1 MEAMESKRDQSERGY
16 APLTGKGSLANL
28 QIQRALKSAKMG
40 DPDSFEIVV
49 AKCNGIFASYIS
61 RFHPTPQSQDLLQ
74 ECYLQIWRSLSS
86 YDDRL
91 DPLPW
96 LMTIVH
102 RCCINGY
109 RSKSKGAH
117 IQIHEDHL
125 GQNDLNHESTIELD
139 ELIDTLS
146 IEKRSVL
153 LLVSVIGL
161 TYEEASSVLDCPV
174 GTIKSRMY
182 AARRELLSAISQSSA
197 SKTLGDVAR

>member
-1 MEAMESKRDQSERGY
+1 
-16 APLTGKGSLANL
+16 
-28 QIQRALKSAKMG
+28 
-40 DPDSFEIVV
+40 
-49 AKCNGIFASYIS
+49 
-61 RFHPTPQSQDLLQ
+61 
-74 ECYLQIWRSLSS
+74 
-86 YDDRL
+86 
-91 DPLPW
+91 
-96 LMTIVH
+96 
-102 RCCINGY
+102 
-109 RSKSKGAH
+109 
-117 IQIHEDHL
+117 
-125 GQNDLNHESTIELD
+125 D